1 MELDTIELPKK
12 NKLMEAYRQDPQF
25 NHTFF
30 DYEVTAAGYEE
41 RAQELMQRTFQR
53 EELASVIESYM
64 QPYGISELAAQHI
77 KELSSDALA
86 VIGGQQAGVLTGPLY
101 SVHKAIS
108 VILLAR
114 EQRHILGKPV
124 VPVFWIAGE
133 DHDINEINHTYIAQ
147 DGKAVKRQFK
157 QPSVLKT
164 MASDTV
170 YDQKE
175 MNAYIKKIFK
185 GYGET
190 TYTNKLL
197 KNVLKTADEQQTYT
211 GFFTAL
217 MNQLFTDHGLLFLDA
232 AYKPLRQLES
242 AYFSQMIENAADMAG
257 SIYSTEQNLN
267 SLGYDKPI
275 ESEEQDANLFY
286 VHETGRV
293 LLKRNGEMF
302 VNEQIGLS
310 FSQQEMHELAKN
322 EPWLLSNNVATRP
335 LMQDLVFPVLAF
347 VGGPGEIAY
356 WSLLKESFHTLG
368 IRMPVVVPRLSIT
381 LISRQV
387 QEALKLTNL
396 SIHQVLD
403 HQLPQLETQWLDAQ
417 RDDKFDSLI
426 DESRQQ
432 LEAQF
437 EKMQAHLK
445 EQDPGLLQVLDKNL
459 QFHEKQFSYLEKM
472 KEQSLLRKHQVQY
485 RRYQILSEQ
494 LYPEGSLQERLY
506 SPYFFM
512 NQFGEGF
519 IDELLRQPYCFD
531 GTHQLVYL

>member
-1 MELDTIELPKK
+1 MELDTIELPGK
-12 NKLMEAYRQDPQF
+12 NKLMEAYRQDSQF
-25 NHTFF
+25 NHRFF
-30 DYEVTAAGYEE
+30 DYEITAAGYEE
-41 RAQELMQRTFQR
+41 RAKELTQRAYQR
-53 EELASVIESYM
+53 EELAALIESYM
-64 QPYGISELAAQHI
+64 KPYGISELAAQHI
-77 KELSSDALA
+77 KELSLDALV

-114 EQRHILGKPV
+114 EQRDVLEKPV

-133 DHDINEINHTYIAQ
+133 DHDINEINHTYTAQ

-157 QPSVLKT
+157 QSSILKS

-175 MNAYIKKIFK
+175 MHAYIKKIFK
-185 GYGET
+185 SYGESA
-190 TYTNKLL
+190 YTNKLL
-197 KNVLKTADEQQTYT
+197 QNVLKTAEEQQSYT

-217 MNQLFTDHGLLFLDA
+217 MNQLFSDHGLLFLDA

-242 AYFSQMIENAADMAG
+242 AYFSQMIENAADMAA
-257 SIYSTEQNLN
+257 SIYSTEQDLN

-286 VHETGRV
+286 VHDTGRV

-310 FSQQEMHELAKN
+310 FSQQEMHELAEK

-356 WSLLKESFHTLG
+356 WSLLKESFHKLG
-368 IRMPVVVPRLSIT
+368 IRMPVIVPRISIT

-387 QEALKLTNL
+387 QEALKMSDVT
-396 SIHQVLD
+396 IRQVLD
-403 HQLPQLETQWLDAQ
+403 HQLPQLQKQWLDEQ
-417 RDDKFDSLI
+417 KDETFDALI
-426 DESRQQ
+426 DESREQ
-432 LEAQF
+432 LHAQF

-445 EQDPGLLQVLDKNL
+445 EQDQGLLQVLDKNL
-459 QFHEKQFSYLEKM
+459 QFHEKQFSYLKKM

-506 SPYFFM
+506 SPYFFI

-531 GTHQLVYL
+531 GKHQLVYL